1 MLICTGELW
10 APCATLRVAGA
21 ALMVK
26 SGAAATVTEMVAVW
40 LSEPDVPTKLTTT
53 GELVLGAVGEA
64 VSVITSGVPGCKDA
78 VEGLAVT
85 PAGRPL
91 IAILMAPLKAF
102 NAELFSVT
110 CELEPA
116 VRATVPGVAVSVKS
130 GLLTTGAA
138 VTLRASVAV
147 WVSEPDVPTKLTVA
161 GETVLATVVEAV
173 KVIVCGVPGCR
184 ETVDGLAVTP
194 AGSPLIATLMVP
206 LKLFNAELLSVA
218 CMLAPAANVALVGDT
233 VNVKSG
239 LLTTGAPETL
249 RVRIALCVSEPDV
262 PTKLTVA
269 GEAVLAAFAAAVN
282 VTVCG
287 VPGCRDIVAGLAV
300 TPAGSPLM
308 ATLIVLLKLFSAELV
323 SDTCVLAP
331 AASVALVG
339 DTANV
344 KSLPS
349 PPGGGTTAVAVTVTD
364 TVAFAL
370 RSPEVP
376 TRTT

>member
-1 MLICTGELW
+1 
-10 APCATLRVAGA
+10 
-21 ALMVK
+21 MVK

-53 GELVLGAVGEA
+53 GELVLGAVGAA
-64 VSVITSGVPGCKDA
+64 VSVITSGVPGCRDG

-91 IAILMAPLKAF
+91 IAILIDPLKAF

-110 CELEPA
+110 CALEPA
-116 VRATVPGVAVSVKS
+116 VRATVPGAAVS
-130 GLLTTGAA
+130 
-138 VTLRASVAV
+138 
-147 WVSEPDVPTKLTVA
+147 
-161 GETVLATVVEAV
+161 
-173 KVIVCGVPGCR
+173 
-184 ETVDGLAVTP
+184 
-194 AGSPLIATLMVP
+194 
-206 LKLFNAELLSVA
+206 
-218 CMLAPAANVALVGDT
+218 
-233 VNVKSG
+233 VKSG

-249 RVRIALCVSEPDV
+249 RVRIALCVREPDV
-262 PTKLTVA
+262 PTKVTVA
-269 GEAVLAAFAAAVN
+269 GEAVLVAFAAAAN
-282 VTVCG
+282 VIVCG
-287 VPGCRDIVAGLAV
+287 VPGCRDRVAGLAV
-300 TPAGSPLM
+300 TPAGSPLI
-308 ATLIVLLKLFSAELV
+308 ATLIVPLKLFSAELV
-323 SDTCVLAP
+323 SVTCVLAP

-349 PPGGGTTAVAVTVTD
+349 PLGGGTTAVAVTVTD